1 MVMANVFR
9 KLRTVKSLV
18 RTLSKK
24 PRFRTRFDSQNVKAS
39 EMHGK
44 CPYEHFYHFFFV
56 ILREGDLENV
66 SSSVR

>member
-44 CPYEHFYHFFFV
+44 CPYEHFYHFFLSFSGKV
-56 ILREGDLENV
+56 IWKMSPIV
-66 SSSVR
+66 